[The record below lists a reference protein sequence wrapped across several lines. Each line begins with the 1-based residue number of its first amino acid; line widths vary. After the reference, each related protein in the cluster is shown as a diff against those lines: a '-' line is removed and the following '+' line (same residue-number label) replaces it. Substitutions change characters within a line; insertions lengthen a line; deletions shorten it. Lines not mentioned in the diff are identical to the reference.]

1 MSSESVIEVIGVSK
15 SYRVYRHPQDR
26 LKQMFRSR
34 MGRVL
39 GLPARAYYTESW
51 ALHDVSF
58 NVIRGETLGIIGRN
72 GSGKSTIL
80 QIICGTLT
88 PTQGTVSARGRIG
101 ALLEL
106 GAGFNPEFTGREN
119 AILSAQIL
127 GLSPREIAARIGEIE
142 AFADIEDFFDRPV
155 KTYSTGM
162 YVRTAFAV
170 QVSIEPDILIVDEA
184 LAVGD
189 AAFQAKC
196 IKRLQNLKDQGTSIL
211 FVSHDTAAVRMLCD
225 RAIWIDR
232 GKVRLAG
239 DVVPVTAAYLETIFL
254 KTDTAI
260 TDNVTD
266 IAGTAEE
273 NGLLGNVA
281 KPISR
286 WGTHSGLI
294 RSVQMFDVR
303 GRPTFSFEGREII
316 GLRINILL
324 PAGLERNGLA
334 IAFSIKTLA
343 GMDLVVGVAD
353 EHQIAPDVS
362 SDSST
367 HHVEFELENFFNTGK
382 YMIAAAVQRGGRLD
396 LSYLEHVEGI
406 AYFQSTQ
413 DLELIGGLLLPR
425 ITVRS
430 TAVANGIRNVA

>member
-1 MSSESVIEVIGVSK
+1 MSSDSVIEVIGVSK

-34 MGRVL
+34 LGRIF
-39 GLPARAYYTESW
+39 GLPVRAYYTESW

-58 NVIRGETLGIIGRN
+58 NVMRGETIGIIGRN

-88 PTQGTVSARGRIG
+88 PTQGTVSAHGRIG

-127 GLSPREIAARIGEIE
+127 GLSPREIAAHIDEIE

-170 QVSIEPDILIVDEA
+170 QVSIKPDILIVDEA

-196 IKRLQNLKDQGTSIL
+196 IKRLQNLKEQGTSIL

-232 GKVRLAG
+232 GRVRLAG

-254 KTDTAI
+254 KTDAAI
-260 TDNVTD
+260 TEGVTE
-266 IAGTAEE
+266 IIGTTGE
-273 NGLLGNVA
+273 NSRVGITT

-286 WGTHSGLI
+286 WGTHNGLI
-294 RSVQMFDVR
+294 RSIQMLDTK

-316 GLRINILL
+316 RLRISARL
-324 PAGLERNGLA
+324 PDGLDRSGLA

-353 EHQIAPDVS
+353 EHQLAPDVNG
-362 SDSST
+362 DYST
-367 HHVEFELENFFNTGK
+367 HYVEFEFENLFNTGK

-413 DLELIGGLLLPR
+413 DPELMGGLLLPR

-430 TAVANGIRNVA
+430 TAVANGIRNIA